1 MSVKRSVTQIA
12 VLASLF
18 IVYTAALAQPAASP
32 TTEVAPPPAVPL
44 SNLNGLTIGRL
55 ATVQSLS
62 LAADAAKRVASLA
75 GTTPAPAASAPILV
89 PAANAKPVARVR
101 EAQLV
106 AIVAKKGQVLF
117 TEWEEDGGVFQRNV
131 GEPVL
136 GWSLV
141 DADPAGVQ
149 MRRGSESRSLSVGA
163 KLKQVLKTGAGAG
176 GKK

>member
-1 MSVKRSVTQIA
+1 MNNVARRGALFVWAGVACSLL
-12 VLASLF
+12 LALGAGTLIRRRGF
-18 IVYTAALAQPAASP
+18 WWL
-32 TTEVAPPPAVPL
+32 L
-44 SNLNGLTIGRL
+44 
-55 ATVQSLS
+55 
-62 LAADAAKRVASLA
+62 RVATGAVAFLLSDE
-75 GTTPAPAASAPILV
+75 ASFITGVVL
-89 PAANAKPVARVR
+89 PVDGGP
-101 EAQLV
+101 
-106 AIVAKKGQVLF
+106 AKKGQVLF